1 MIKNI
6 IRFILLLFLFGSMST
21 IAQNSDDAQKQR
33 EEFEQQALEK
43 LNERIQM
50 FLATLEIDD
59 FQKEIIKQK
68 LDSYYNKKKV
78 IFMDR
83 SLKYYERDERLMAL
97 DNNHFLDIKN
107 MISEDTMNQI
117 QLFIKDAGTTLEK
130 EKKKNEK
137 RKRKTKKEK

>member
-1 MIKNI
+1 MIKNN